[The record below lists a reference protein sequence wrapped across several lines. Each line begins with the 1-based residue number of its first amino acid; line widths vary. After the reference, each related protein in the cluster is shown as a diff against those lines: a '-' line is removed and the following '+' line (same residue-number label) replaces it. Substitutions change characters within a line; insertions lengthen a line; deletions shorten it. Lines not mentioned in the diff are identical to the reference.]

1 MVRRRLPP
9 RDAAR
14 RATPPSR
21 RCRCTAPSKG
31 GTSRSPRRRPC
42 AARAYRRREFAE
54 TPPASTSRGTRSRP
68 AASIAFPTSTS
79 ATASW
84 KEAATSSTRAAFPS
98 GEARKVRSA
107 VLRPE
112 KEKSAESRESHARGK
127 WNRAASPSRP
137 ARSIATPP
145 GYGSPIIFAALSNA
159 SPAASS
165 RVPPRNFISPHPST
179 RNRDVWPPDTSS
191 ATYGKGTSISRKTA

>member
-1 MVRRRLPP
+1 MHSAFEGRN
-9 RDAAR
+9 AAIPAAAPLR
-14 RATPPSR
+14 RAS
-21 RCRCTAPSKG
+21 
-31 GTSRSPRRRPC
+31 
-42 AARAYRRREFAE
+42 ARTREFAE
-54 TPPASTSRGTRSRP
+54 TPPASTSRGTRSRS
-68 AASIAFPTSTS
+68 AAEIAFPTSTS

-84 KEAATSSTRAAFPS
+84 KEAATSSTRAAAPD

-127 WNRAASPSRP
+127 WNRAASPSPP

-191 ATYGKGTSISRKTA
+191 AM